1 MFVFDPKNQPP
12 EVVAMNERMARIGVI
27 KRRLQALTEDLV
39 QAMAGEI
46 VPDIEARRA
55 EFVALH
61 NELRELEG
69 KEPRLIAAE
78 GETT

>member
-12 EVVAMNERMARIGVI
+12 EVAAMNEKMARIGTI

-55 EFVALH
+55 EFVAFH

-78 GETT
+78 GV

>member
-12 EVVAMNERMARIGVI
+12 EVVAMNEKMARIGTI

-61 NELRELEG
+61 NELRKLEG

-78 GETT
+78 GEAT

>member
-1 MFVFDPKNQPP
+1 MFVFDPNNQPP
-12 EVVAMNERMARIGVI
+12 SLVAMNERVARIGVI
-27 KRRLQALTEDLV
+27 RRRLQALTEDLV

-78 GETT
+78 GE

>member
-12 EVVAMNERMARIGVI
+12 EVVEMNERMARIGTI

-39 QAMAGEI
+39 QDMVGEI
-46 VPDIEARRA
+46 VPDIESRRA

-61 NELRELEG
+61 NELRALEG
-69 KEPRLIAAE
+69 KHPRVYAE
-78 GETT
+78 SEGV